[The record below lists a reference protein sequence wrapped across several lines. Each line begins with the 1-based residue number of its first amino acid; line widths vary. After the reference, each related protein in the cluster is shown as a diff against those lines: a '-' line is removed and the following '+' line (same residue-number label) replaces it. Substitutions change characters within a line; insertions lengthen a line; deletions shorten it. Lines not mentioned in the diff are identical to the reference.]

1 MNGSFFNSYY
11 IMTNIDKNAEKKKFD
26 KIITDIET
34 VLDCGWKVPPFGAVV
49 SAKEIRKQLA
59 TLQKAVSDSVEEAE
73 HIVAVKEKILT
84 DARAE
89 AEELIR
95 RRQIEISKQPIL
107 KEAENIAKKMLLQA
121 KEEAEKMV
129 RQAQEF
135 QQEIK
140 ERTYRYA
147 DMVFNE
153 LDRGLSDKRKDI
165 MQNRQQLKA
174 LVEAANNPNANNS
187 NKEETAEPKRK
198 LS

>member
-1 MNGSFFNSYY
+1 
-11 IMTNIDKNAEKKKFD
+11 MTNIDNNTEKKKFD

-49 SAKEIRKQLA
+49 SAKEIRKQLS
-59 TLQKAVSDSVEEAE
+59 TLQKAVNDSVEEAE
-73 HIVAVKEKILT
+73 HIMAVKEKILS

-89 AEELIR
+89 AEEIVR

-135 QQEIK
+135 QQEVK

-147 DMVFNE
+147 DMIFDE
-153 LDRGLSDKRKDI
+153 LDKDINEKRRDI
-165 MQNRQQLKA
+165 MQNRQQLKT
-174 LVEAANNPNANNS
+174 LVENGTKQ
-187 NKEETAEPKRK
+187 NKEETAEPQRK